1 MSKYDKYV
9 DEIINIMF
17 GNGDFSYDRI
27 VFKDKGYKIGEEI
40 YKIGGYKGLF
50 IVMDI
55 LVEKLKESDYSNK
68 YLGDL
73 RELECSWSGICEE
86 FQA

>member
-1 MSKYDKYV
+1 MYERYIE
-9 DEIINIMF
+9 EIIDMMF
-17 GNGDFSYDRI
+17 SNNDFSYDRV
-27 VFKDKGYKIGEEI
+27 VFRKRGCEIGKEI
-40 YKIGGYKGLF
+40 YKKGGYKGLF
-50 IVMDI
+50 AVMDL
-55 LVEKLKESDYSNK
+55 LVERLKEADYSNA

>member
-1 MSKYDKYV
+1 MYNKYIE
-9 DEIINIMF
+9 EIIDLMF
-17 GNGDFSYDRI
+17 SNSDFSYDRI
-27 VFKDKGYKIGEEI
+27 VFAKRGHKIGEEI

-50 IVMDI
+50 TVMEL
-55 LVEKLKESDYSNK
+55 LVERLKEADYSNV

-73 RELECSWSGICEE
+73 RELECSFNGICEE